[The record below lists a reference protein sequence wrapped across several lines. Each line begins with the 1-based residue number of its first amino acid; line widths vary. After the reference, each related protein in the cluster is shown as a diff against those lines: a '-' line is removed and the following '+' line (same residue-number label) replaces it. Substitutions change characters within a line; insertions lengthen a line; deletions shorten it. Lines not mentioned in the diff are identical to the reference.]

1 MTTWTKG
8 VQNDDVESALVGGT
22 APGSAPLRSTGNVNV
37 QTAYP
42 TGNGN
47 AAATTDTVLFTY
59 ALPANALVNTGSQI
73 TVTASGSFAANAN
86 NKQVKIWWGTTTQT
100 VGSAVAGGT
109 LIAQSGVVTTNG
121 GGWEATVQVQKYGA
135 AGSNTQLA
143 TAAQVIAGAVHTG
156 TSAPAA
162 LTAVESGVINITVTG
177 ASSTTGA
184 ANDVVGNQFDI
195 AFNN

>member
-1 MTTWTKG
+1 MPNFTGVATDALETT
-8 VQNDDVESALVGGT
+8 NVGG
-22 APGSAPLRSTGNVNV
+22 AQSGALRSTGNVNV

-59 ALPANALVNTGSQI
+59 QLPANSFVNAGAQV

-86 NKQVKIWWGTTTQT
+86 NKQVKVWWGTTTQT

-121 GGWEATVQVQKYGA
+121 GGWEANVQVQKYGA
-135 AGSNTQLA
+135 AGSNTQIA
-143 TAAQVIAGAVHTG
+143 TAAQVIAGATHLG
-156 TSAPAA
+156 TAAPTA
-162 LTAVESGVINITVTG
+162 LTAAENAPINITVTG